1 VRIAASIHGRQNDW
15 QNVPVTAADAL
26 VYIGGAVLVA
36 WGAAHVIATRSVLSL
51 YGELSTDNRRVWVME
66 WVAEG
71 FTHIFVGLLL
81 VILTALEGAA
91 APGSA
96 VVYRS
101 CAAFELV
108 LVGWT
113 AATGARTPYVWY
125 RICLIVLSVVAGLLL
140 IASFVS

>member
-1 VRIAASIHGRQNDW
+1 MWPMS
-15 QNVPVTAADAL
+15 TAGVL
-26 VYIGGAVLVA
+26 VYVAGAVLVA

-51 YGELSTDNRRVWVME
+51 YGDLSTDNRRVWVME

-71 FTHIFVGLLL
+71 FTHIFVGLL
-81 VILTALEGAA
+81 VVAVTAFEGAA
-91 APGSA
+91 GSGSA

-125 RICLIVLSVVAGLLL
+125 RICLVVLSLVAALLL
-140 IASFVS
+140 IASVVA

>member
-1 VRIAASIHGRQNDW
+1 MWPMS
-15 QNVPVTAADAL
+15 TADVL
-26 VYIGGAVLVA
+26 VYVAGAVLVA

-71 FTHIFVGLLL
+71 FTHIFVGLL
-81 VILTALEGAA
+81 VVAVTAFEGGAGS
-91 APGSA
+91 GSA

-125 RICLIVLSVVAGLLL
+125 RICLVVLSRVAALLL
-140 IASFVS
+140 IASVAS

>member
-1 VRIAASIHGRQNDW
+1 MA
-15 QNVPVTAADAL
+15 TADVLAYLAGLML
-26 VYIGGAVLVA
+26 VV
-36 WGAAHVIATRSVLSL
+36 WGVAHVAATRAVLSL

-71 FTHIFVGLLL
+71 FTHVFVGLLVV
-81 VILTALEGAA
+81 VITAIEGAGESGA
-91 APGSA
+91 T

-113 AATGARTPYVWY
+113 AATGARTPYIWY
-125 RICLIVLSVVAGLLL
+125 RICLVVLSVVAGLLL
-140 IASFVS
+140 AASIV